1 MLLLICQQSDIF
13 CFQNYMTKAKII
25 IAIGRKYHCELY
37 FCTMNLM
44 KADELDTTHDTC
56 INTFQGAV
64 EGIELPEKFTFP
76 FGYDPHPLALMAAK
90 ELQEN
95 KLNRPKFPHNFGL
108 HGEEGGVGKMFG
120 VLVVEQA
127 DGQLGYLA
135 AFSGKLGGANHYEG
149 FVPPVFDTLEVDGY
163 YKKEEAEINVINQ
176 TILTIE
182 SSASYHEARQNV
194 ESVNTAA
201 EQAIAAIKYD
211 IKQAKIARD
220 EKRAEAAATLPIED
234 LQTLNDL
241 LDFESKRYQIRL
253 KEMISEWKQ
262 KSAEA
267 QATLDV
273 IQLEIDEQKAERK
286 RRSGMLQQKLFKSY
300 SFLNISGERKDL
312 NEIFDITD
320 ELTPPSGAG
329 ECAAPKLLHY
339 AFAHELR
346 PVTMAEFWWGK
357 SPASEIRKHGFFYP
371 ACKSKC
377 EPILGH
383 MLKGMELDDNPL
395 EQDFSSHKEVPV
407 IWEDDHL
414 AIVNKPTE
422 FLSVP
427 GKQVTDSVFERMK
440 SRYPDATG
448 PLIVHRL
455 DMSTSGLMI
464 IAKSKEIHQIL
475 QRQFIQR
482 RVKKRYVAILEGE
495 LDTPRGEIRLPLRVD
510 LDDRPRQ
517 LVCYEY
523 GKPAHTQWKATA
535 HNTGTT
541 RVHFYPITGRTHQ
554 LRVHASHP
562 DGLNTPIKGD
572 DLYGKK
578 AERLY
583 LHAETLEFTH
593 PILKSVM
600 KFKVKADF

>member
-1 MLLLICQQSDIF
+1 
-13 CFQNYMTKAKII
+13 
-25 IAIGRKYHCELY
+25 
-37 FCTMNLM
+37 MNLM
-44 KADELDTTHDTC
+44 KTDDSETQQDLC
-56 INTFQGAV
+56 LNSFQGIV
-64 EGIELPEKFTFP
+64 DGIELPEKFTFP
-76 FGYDPHPLALMAAK
+76 FGYEPHPLALMAAK

-95 KLNRPKFPHNFGL
+95 HLNNPRFPHNFGL
-108 HGEEGGVGKMFG
+108 KGEEGGVGKMFG

-127 DGQLGYLA
+127 DGQLRYLA
-135 AFSGKLGGANHYEG
+135 AFSGKLGGANLYKG

-163 YKKEEAEINVINQ
+163 YKLGEAEINVINR

-182 SSASYHEARQNV
+182 SSDSYHEARQTV
-194 ESVNTAA
+194 EDVNAAA
-201 EQAIAAIKYD
+201 EQALAAMKFD
-211 IKQAKIARD
+211 IKQAKIIRD
-220 EKRAEAAATLPIED
+220 EKRIEAETTLAPED
-234 LQTLNDL
+234 IKTLNDL
-241 LDFESKRYQIRL
+241 LDIESKRYQIRL

-262 KSAEA
+262 KCAEA
-267 QATLDV
+267 QAKLNV
-273 IQLEIDEQKAERK
+273 IQREIDELKAERK
-286 RRSGMLQQKLFKSY
+286 RRSGLLQQKLFKSY
-300 SFLNISGERKDL
+300 SFLNITGDRKDL
-312 NEIFDITD
+312 NEIFDITED
-320 ELTPPSGAG
+320 LTPPSGAG

-339 AFAHELR
+339 AFANNLR
-346 PVTMAEFWWGK
+346 PITMAEFWWGK
-357 SPASEIRKHGFFYP
+357 SPASEIRKHNYFYP

-383 MLKGMELDDNPL
+383 MLKGMTLDDNPL
-395 EQDFSSHKEVPV
+395 EKDFSSDKEVTI

-414 AIVNKPTE
+414 VIVNKPIE

-427 GKQVTDSVFERMK
+427 GKQVSDSVYERMK
-440 SRYPDATG
+440 SRYPNATG

-464 IAKSKEIHQIL
+464 IAKSKETHQIL

-523 GKPAHTQWKATA
+523 GKPAHTQWKATS
-535 HNTGTT
+535 HNSGTT

-562 DGLNTPIKGD
+562 NGLNTPIKGD

-578 AERLY
+578 ADRLY
-583 LHAETLEFTH
+583 LHAETIEFTH
-593 PILKSVM
+593 PVLRSVM